1 MTHRTEDLAAVRRL
15 LLALS
20 EGLIRA
26 GVLLTAAGLADE
38 GRTASRMGTDVV
50 AMRMRVRTV
59 HNAALAAE
67 RGTTATGE
75 NR

>member
-1 MTHRTEDLAAVRRL
+1 MTQRTEDLAAVRRL

-26 GVLLTAAGLADE
+26 GRLLTETGLADD
-38 GRTASRMGTDVV
+38 GRAVSHMGTEVV
-50 AMRMRVRTV
+50 AVRKRVRSV

-67 RGTTATGE
+67 RSTTATEE